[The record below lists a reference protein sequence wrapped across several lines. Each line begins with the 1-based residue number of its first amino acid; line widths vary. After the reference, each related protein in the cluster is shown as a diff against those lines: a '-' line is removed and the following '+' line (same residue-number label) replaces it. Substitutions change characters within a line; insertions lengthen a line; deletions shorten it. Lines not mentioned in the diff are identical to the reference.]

1 VLALGSLP
9 RPGSSALPAQISR
22 AGSDD
27 VLRPC
32 PLGSSQEGS
41 TTSPAGTLL
50 FPGYAAGRLR
60 RSRGEGERESGVG
73 RAASG
78 GWDAA
83 SPGMCMPG
91 HRCILQQALR
101 LPLEPLQCGPRL
113 QNADAASAA
122 TSSGDRLRPPY
133 DFSFKRRNFLST

>member
-60 RSRGEGERESGVG
+60 RSRGEGEREWGGAGSERWLGCSVPRDVHAGASLHFAAGVATPAG
-73 RAASG
+73 AATVRPTS
-78 GWDAA
+78 AK
-83 SPGMCMPG
+83 C
-91 HRCILQQALR
+91 RCSIGCNILWRPSKTALR
-101 LPLEPLQCGPRL
+101 
-113 QNADAASAA
+113 
-122 TSSGDRLRPPY
+122 
-133 DFSFKRRNFLST
+133 FLI